1 MSEIKMPSD
10 DVARLIN
17 TKAVADRTVHP
28 AEPAPTVHP
37 VKSHEEAPGA
47 APSTPRRRQQRRQ
60 GERRRKGQPVLL
72 DTRSGGDRRGG
83 NLTDDDAADEE
94 NQERKGPGIDVYV

>member
-1 MSEIKMPSD
+1 MSEVKMPSD

-28 AEPAPTVHP
+28 VEPSPKANP
-37 VKSHEEAPGA
+37 VQPHEETAQA
-47 APSTPRRRQQRRQ
+47 VQSTPRHRQQRRQ
-60 GERRRKGQPVLL
+60 GERRRRKQSVLL
-72 DTRSGGDRRGG
+72 DTRSGDDRRG
-83 NLTDDDAADEE
+83 NELTDDDAAEEE